1 MESMNHVLV
10 LIAHGT
16 EEMEAVITI
25 DILRRAGLSVIVAG
39 DNEIVTCSRG
49 VRIIP
54 DTQIEKLRDTETF
67 EMIVIPG
74 GAEGVQN
81 LIAEPHVER
90 LLTAHLERQGIIAAL
105 CAAPT
110 LLAELHLLPEDIAI
124 TSHPSVQHLLDEYT
138 YLEDAV
144 VIDGNFITSR
154 AAGTA
159 FEFALALVEILT
171 NAEKS
176 ERISR
181 DILFNHPANE

>member
-1 MESMNHVLV
+1 MDSMNHVLV

-16 EEMEAVITI
+16 EEMEAVIVT

-54 DTQIEKLRDTETF
+54 DTQIEKLSETETF

-81 LIAEPHVER
+81 LASDPFVER
-90 LLTAHLERQGIIAAL
+90 LLTAHLERNGYVAAL
-105 CAAPT
+105 CAAPA
-110 LLAELHLLPEDIAI
+110 LLAELHILHKDTAI
-124 TSHPSVQHLLDEYT
+124 TSHPSVQHVLQDFT
-138 YLEDAV
+138 YLEESV
-144 VIDGNFITSR
+144 VIDGNFVTSR

-171 NAEKS
+171 TPEKS
-176 ERISR
+176 EKIAR
-181 DILFNHPANE
+181 DILFSPHRDE